1 MADPLPEALAALL
14 SELSQAGFTLT
25 GDDSAGVAS
34 RVITLHNEHRSFGRD
49 VRISKD
55 RGSWAVALSV
65 EGDYFHGP
73 NEVLCAVEGRA
84 FESRAMGYDELRA
97 ATLDALARMPRS
109 ESEMEEVRAH
119 LRAYR
124 DNYTR
129 RMSGRDH
136 DLAEARRFFD
146 AGDYRFAIEAY
157 DRLDDDE
164 LSRADRIR
172 LRIARGRTQGS

>member
-1 MADPLPEALAALL
+1 
-14 SELSQAGFTLT
+14 
-25 GDDSAGVAS
+25 
-34 RVITLHNEHRSFGRD
+34 
-49 VRISKD
+49 
-55 RGSWAVALSV
+55 V

-109 ESEMEEVRAH
+109 ESEMEEVRAR

-124 DNYTR
+124 ENYTR
-129 RMSGRDH
+129 RMSGRDR
-136 DLAEARRFFD
+136 DLADARRFFD

-157 DRLDDDE
+157 ERLDDDE
-164 LSRADRIR
+164 LSRADRMR